1 MRIETRFWIL
11 ATFELCMLASTLRA
25 ENWPQW
31 RGPGMNGISTE
42 TSLPTEWSADK
53 NIAWKTALAGL
64 GGSSPVVWNDMVIVT
79 SQIGDAPVSGGS
91 AQPLLARDDSV
102 LAQREN
108 AMGGPRG
115 RGSAPRRELFVVV
128 EAFNRIDGKRLW
140 EFRADVTGTLSENHE
155 KHNLATPTPIIDADR
170 IYAWFGSGQVFAL
183 DHSGKLIWKRHLGE
197 EYGPFTNNWGHGS
210 SPTLYNDLLIL
221 LCDHDSNA
229 YLLALDKTTGKER
242 WKVDRGR
249 DRISHS
255 TPFIVPGSRGP
266 EMIINSSKRIDT
278 YDPASGKLLWF
289 ADGERQTPI
298 PTPVFYDGMIYL
310 SRGYRNSDYLAI
322 QPGGSGDVSATHIK
336 WREPNAA
343 SYVPSILQYQGLLYM
358 TNEVGVLTCADTK
371 TGQRVWRHRLDGVF
385 FASPVA
391 GDGKIFML
399 SETGDMF
406 ILRAGPTA
414 VVIAQNKLDE
424 RFIASPAIS
433 NGHIFLRGDRT
444 LFSIGR

>member
-1 MRIETRFWIL
+1 MFRDRIQWVGL
-11 ATFELCMLASTLRA
+11 SLLLLASAVRA

-31 RGPGMNGISTE
+31 RGPEMNAVSSE
-42 TSLPTEWSADK
+42 KALPSEWAADK
-53 NIAWKTALAGL
+53 GIAWKSALAGL
-64 GGSSPVVWNDMVIVT
+64 GGSSPVVWGDLVIVT
-79 SQIGDAPVSGGS
+79 SQIGNAPVSGGTS
-91 AQPLLARDDSV
+91 QPLLARGDTS
-102 LAQREN
+102 LAERES
-108 AMGGPRG
+108 AMGGQRG
-115 RGSAPRRELFVVV
+115 RGPQPRGELFVVV
-128 EAFNRIDGKRLW
+128 EAFSRIDGKRLW
-140 EFRADVTGTLSENHE
+140 EYRAPVTGTLSENHE

-183 DHSGKLIWKRHLGE
+183 DHAGKLIWKRHLGE

-210 SPTLYNDLLIL
+210 SPTLHEDLLIL

-255 TPFIVPGSRGP
+255 TPFVVPGPRGP
-266 EMIINSSKRIDT
+266 EMLINSSKRIDT
-278 YDPASGKLLWF
+278 YSPKDGKLLWF
-289 ADGERQTPI
+289 ADAERQTPI
-298 PTPVFYDGMIYL
+298 PTPVFYEGMIYL

-322 QPGGSGDVSATHIK
+322 QPGGSGDVTTTHIK
-336 WREPNAA
+336 WRELNAA
-343 SYVPSILQYQGLLYM
+343 SYVPSIIQYEGLLYM

-371 TGQRVWRHRLDGVF
+371 TGARVWRHRLEGVF

-391 GDGKIFML
+391 GDGKVFML
-399 SETGDMF
+399 SETGETF
-406 ILRAGPTA
+406 VLKAGRTA
-414 VVIAQNKLDE
+414 EVIAQNKLED

-444 LFSIGR
+444 LFSIGK